1 MRRTPTDR
9 RGGFTLVELL
19 VVITI
24 LTVLFALT
32 AAAVVK
38 AMGSGDTVKLRN
50 EISQLAQAVQAF
62 KTQYQVSYIPDRI
75 VLPPGYDT
83 LTAQYFKTVWPR
95 LSATP
100 PSNTLGTGTNPITV
114 NGIPYPRGVF
124 DYWGVPNKGQ
134 QAVTLYGDQAIVF
147 FLGGV
152 LDASGNPTGF
162 CTDQT
167 DPMQPAKQGVVRHG
181 PFYEFPANRLV
192 AFSGSSPVNTLP
204 SRSAYRSFV
213 DIYGQRP
220 YLYFSSSK
228 AGNDYG
234 NVNLA
239 PTSVPGKFIQISP
252 YQLNLTRFANPNGF
266 QIVSAGKDG
275 AFGTGGTAWAGATGG
290 AATADGADDMGNF
303 HPNTLGVAAQ

>member
-1 MRRTPTDR
+1 
-9 RGGFTLVELL
+9 
-19 VVITI
+19 
-24 LTVLFALT
+24 
-32 AAAVVK
+32 
-38 AMGSGDTVKLRN
+38 MGSGDTVKLRN

-75 VLPPGYDT
+75 VLPPFNDAPT
-83 LTAQYFKTVWPR
+83 QQYLKSVWPR
-95 LSATP
+95 LSPA
-100 PSNTLGTGTNPITV
+100 TLGAANFTL
-114 NGIPYPRGVF
+114 NGANYTPYS
-124 DYWGVPNKGQ
+124 YWGVPGKVSQ
-134 QAVTLYGDQAIVF
+134 PVTLYGDQALVF
-147 FLGGV
+147 FLGGA

-167 DPMQPAKQGVVRHG
+167 DPMQPAKQGVARHG

-204 SRSAYRSFV
+204 SRSSYRSFV
-213 DIYGQRP
+213 DIYGQMP

-234 NVNLA
+234 NVILA
-239 PTSVPGKFIQISP
+239 PTSVPGKFIQVSP
-252 YQLNLTRFANPNGF
+252 YQLNSTRFANPNGF
-266 QIVSAGKDG
+266 QIISAGKDG

-290 AATADGADDMGNF
+290 AATTDGADDMANF